1 MRADIKF
8 CGMTRPE
15 DARAGAALG
24 AAYVGVIFAGGPR
37 TLTLPRAAEVLAAM
51 AESSEAPRTVGVFG
65 DTAPEEIAATAERL
79 RLSVVQ
85 LHADPGAQT
94 VERLRN
100 RFKGEIWPVVRVDA
114 EELPADTAELFASA
128 DAVVLDAKVSGS
140 LGGTGVALPWQA
152 LAAQLDSLRSP
163 RGSAKVVLAGGLRP
177 ENVSRAIGLLRP
189 DVVDVSS
196 GVETAPGIKDHA
208 RMRAFRDAVYGSR

>member
-8 CGMTRPE
+8 CGMTRPD

-37 TLTLPRAAEVLAAM
+37 KLTVPRAEEVLSAAR
-51 AESSEAPRTVGVFG
+51 ESTDRPRTVGVFG
-65 DTAPEEIAATAERL
+65 DATPEEIAATAERL

-85 LHADPGAQT
+85 LHADPGT
-94 VERLRN
+94 HIVERLRM
-100 RFKGEIWPVVRVDA
+100 RFAGEIWPVVRVDE
-114 EELPADTAELFASA
+114 EELPDNLGDLFAAA
-128 DAVVLDAKVSGS
+128 DAVVLDAKVTGQ
-140 LGGTGVALPWQA
+140 LGGTGVTLPWA
-152 LAAQLDSLRSP
+152 SLAARLESLRAA
-163 RGSAKVVLAGGLRP
+163 RGGAKLVLAGGLRP
-177 ENVSRAIGLLRP
+177 ENVSTAISLLRP

-208 RMRAFRDAVYGSR
+208 RMRAFRDAVFGN